1 MHLNMIKA
9 IYGKFSAIITLNGKG
24 YKVFLSDQE
33 WEWTRMPILAT
44 FNLATSNMVLEV
56 LATATEQVN
65 VTKVNKIINEEVKL
79 SLLGDDNIF
88 FPCNFIEI
96 QLTYILAKMGTIKD
110 RNGKD
115 QTEAEKN

>member
-1 MHLNMIKA
+1 
-9 IYGKFSAIITLNGKG
+9 
-24 YKVFLSDQE
+24 
-33 WEWTRMPILAT
+33 MPILAT

-56 LATATEQVN
+56 LATATEQVK
-65 VTKVNKIINEEVKL
+65 VTKGNKIIKEEVKL